1 MSRSSI
7 KRTTAN
13 IGQIERR
20 DRHLWWIAIL
30 VILVLTAT
38 LILSHLPELVGAS
51 DGLGTQVKTYLL
63 GLLVLVSLFC
73 LYVLQSSAHSRKLR
87 SQLLETREDLI
98 STTVSKSYVDNI
110 LKSMA
115 ETLMVI
121 DPDGTIQRVN
131 QAAISLL
138 GYERDELVG
147 RSAGDVFEEGV
158 DVLSLFKQ
166 SALNDVIRSIDTSV
180 VTKDGR
186 HVAVSLSG
194 SVMRDDDGEIQ
205 GMVCVAQDITER
217 KRTQEM
223 LERQTQELARSN
235 DELEQFAWVASHDL
249 QEPLRM
255 VASYTQLL
263 SKRYK
268 GKLDADADEFIAF
281 AVDGATRMR
290 RLINAL
296 LELSRVGTRGKD
308 FEATDCEA
316 VYNRTLVDL
325 EALVEDSGALVTH
338 DRLPTVMG
346 DATQLGQLF
355 QNLIANAIKFRSDKQ
370 LTVHVGAERR
380 DGHWVFCVRDNGIGI
395 DPEYA
400 ERIFVVFQRLHGKG
414 DRPGTGIGLAICK
427 KIVQLHGGRIWVAS
441 LPDEGAS
448 FYFTLPVNEE
458 KSSHE

>member
-1 MSRSSI
+1 M
-7 KRTTAN
+7 
-13 IGQIERR
+13 
-20 DRHLWWIAIL
+20 
-30 VILVLTAT
+30 
-38 LILSHLPELVGAS
+38 PELLGAS
-51 DGLGTQVKTYLL
+51 DDLGSQVKTYLL
-63 GLLVLVSLFC
+63 GLVVLVSLFC

-121 DPDGTIQRVN
+121 DTDGTIQRVN

-138 GYERDELVG
+138 GYERHELIG
-147 RSAGDVFEEGV
+147 RSAGDLFEEGV
-158 DVLSLFKQ
+158 DVLSLLKQ
-166 SALNDVIRSIDTSV
+166 SELNDVIRRVDTSV

-194 SVMRDDDGEIQ
+194 SVMRDEDGEIQ

-217 KRTQEM
+217 KQTQEI

-235 DELEQFAWVASHDL
+235 SELEQFAWVASHDL

-316 VYNRTLVDL
+316 IYDRTLVNL
-325 EALVEDSGALVTH
+325 QGLVEESGAVVTH

-346 DATQLGQLF
+346 DVTQLGQLF
-355 QNLIANAIKFRSDKQ
+355 QNLIANAIKFRGDEQ
-370 LTVHVGAERR
+370 LTVHVGAEQRN
-380 DGHWVFCVRDNGIGI
+380 GHWEFCVRDNGIGI

-414 DRPGTGIGLAICK
+414 DRPGTGIGLSICK
-427 KIVQLHGGRIWVAS
+427 KIVELHGGRIWVKS
-441 LPDEGAS
+441 QPDEGAA
-448 FYFTLPVNEE
+448 FYFTLPLNEE

>member
-1 MSRSSI
+1 MP
-7 KRTTAN
+7 
-13 IGQIERR
+13 
-20 DRHLWWIAIL
+20 D
-30 VILVLTAT
+30 
-38 LILSHLPELVGAS
+38 LVGTS
-51 DGLGTQVKTYLL
+51 DGIGTQVKTYLF
-63 GLLVLVSLFC
+63 GLFVLVLLFC
-73 LYVLQSSAHSRKLR
+73 LYVLQSSAQSRKLR

-121 DPDGTIQRVN
+121 DTDGTIQRVN

-138 GYERDELVG
+138 GYERHELIG
-147 RSAGDVFEEGV
+147 RSAGDLFEEGV
-158 DVLSLFKQ
+158 DVLSLLKQ
-166 SALNDVIRSIDTSV
+166 SELNDVIRRVDTSV

-194 SVMRDDDGEIQ
+194 SVMRDEDGEIQ

-217 KRTQEM
+217 KRTQEI
-223 LERQTQELARSN
+223 LERQTRELARSN
-235 DELEQFAWVASHDL
+235 SELEQFAWVASHDL

-308 FEATDCEA
+308 FEATDCDA
-316 VYNRTLVDL
+316 IYNRTLVNL
-325 EALVEDSGALVTH
+325 QGLVEESGAVVTH

-346 DATQLGQLF
+346 DVTQLGQLF
-355 QNLIANAIKFRSDKQ
+355 QNLIANAIKFRGDEQ
-370 LTVHVGAERR
+370 LTVHVGAEQRN
-380 DGHWVFCVRDNGIGI
+380 GHWEFCVRDNGIGI

-414 DRPGTGIGLAICK
+414 DRPGTGIGLSICK
-427 KIVQLHGGRIWVAS
+427 KIVELHGGRIWVKS
-441 LPDEGAS
+441 QPDEGAA
-448 FYFTLPVNEE
+448 FYFTLPLNEE

>member
-1 MSRSSI
+1 M
-7 KRTTAN
+7 
-13 IGQIERR
+13 
-20 DRHLWWIAIL
+20 
-30 VILVLTAT
+30 
-38 LILSHLPELVGAS
+38 PELLGAS
-51 DGLGTQVKTYLL
+51 DDLGSQVKTYLL
-63 GLLVLVSLFC
+63 GLVVLVSLFC

-121 DPDGTIQRVN
+121 DTDGTIQRVN

-138 GYERDELVG
+138 GYERHELVG
-147 RSAGDVFEEGV
+147 RSAGDLFEEGV
-158 DVLSLFKQ
+158 DVLSLLKQ
-166 SALNDVIRSIDTSV
+166 SELNDVIRRVDTSV

-194 SVMRDDDGEIQ
+194 SVMRDEDGEIQ

-217 KRTQEM
+217 KQTQEI

-235 DELEQFAWVASHDL
+235 SELEQFAWVASHDL

-316 VYNRTLVDL
+316 IYDRTLVNL
-325 EALVEDSGALVTH
+325 QGLVEESGAVVTH

-346 DATQLGQLF
+346 DVTQLGQLF
-355 QNLIANAIKFRSDKQ
+355 QNLIANAIKFRGDEQ
-370 LTVHVGAERR
+370 LTVHVGAEQRN
-380 DGHWVFCVRDNGIGI
+380 GHWEFCVRDNGIGI

-414 DRPGTGIGLAICK
+414 DRPGTGIGLSICK
-427 KIVQLHGGRIWVAS
+427 KIVELHGGRIWVKS
-441 LPDEGAS
+441 QPDEGAA
-448 FYFTLPVNEE
+448 FYFTLPLNEE

>member
-1 MSRSSI
+1 MP
-7 KRTTAN
+7 
-13 IGQIERR
+13 
-20 DRHLWWIAIL
+20 D
-30 VILVLTAT
+30 
-38 LILSHLPELVGAS
+38 LVGTS
-51 DGLGTQVKTYLL
+51 DGIGTQVKTYLF
-63 GLLVLVSLFC
+63 GLFVLVLLFC
-73 LYVLQSSAHSRKLR
+73 LYVLQSSTQSRKLR
-87 SQLLETREDLI
+87 SQLLETQEDLI

-121 DPDGTIQRVN
+121 DTDGTIQRVN

-138 GYERDELVG
+138 GYERHELIG
-147 RSAGDVFEEGV
+147 RSAGDLFEEGV
-158 DVLSLFKQ
+158 DVLSLLKQ
-166 SALNDVIRSIDTSV
+166 SELNDVIRRVDTSV

-194 SVMRDDDGEIQ
+194 SVMCDEDGEIQ

-217 KRTQEM
+217 KRTQEI

-235 DELEQFAWVASHDL
+235 SELEQFAWVASHDL

-316 VYNRTLVDL
+316 IYDRTLVNL
-325 EALVEDSGALVTH
+325 QGLVEESGALVTH

-346 DATQLGQLF
+346 DVTQLGQLF
-355 QNLIANAIKFRSDKQ
+355 QNLIANAIKFRGDEQ
-370 LTVHVGAERR
+370 LTVHVGAEQRN
-380 DGHWVFCVRDNGIGI
+380 GHWEFCVRDNGIGI

-414 DRPGTGIGLAICK
+414 DRPGTGIGLSICK
-427 KIVQLHGGRIWVAS
+427 KIVELHGGQIWVKS
-441 LPDEGAS
+441 QPDEGAT

>member
-1 MSRSSI
+1 MP
-7 KRTTAN
+7 
-13 IGQIERR
+13 
-20 DRHLWWIAIL
+20 D
-30 VILVLTAT
+30 
-38 LILSHLPELVGAS
+38 LVGAS
-51 DGLGTQVKTYLL
+51 DGIGTQVKTYLF
-63 GLLVLVSLFC
+63 GLFVLVLLFC
-73 LYVLQSSAHSRKLR
+73 LYVLQSSAQSRKLR
-87 SQLLETREDLI
+87 SQLLETQEDLI

-121 DPDGTIQRVN
+121 DTDGTIQRVN

-138 GYERDELVG
+138 GYERHELIG
-147 RSAGDVFEEGV
+147 RSAGDLFEEGV
-158 DVLSLFKQ
+158 DVLSLLKQ
-166 SALNDVIRSIDTSV
+166 SELNDVIRRVDTSV

-194 SVMRDDDGEIQ
+194 SVMRDEDGEIQ

-217 KRTQEM
+217 KRTQEI

-235 DELEQFAWVASHDL
+235 SELEQFAWVASHDL

-308 FEATDCEA
+308 FEATDCDA
-316 VYNRTLVDL
+316 IYDRTLVNL
-325 EALVEDSGALVTH
+325 QGLVEESGAVVTH

-346 DATQLGQLF
+346 DVTQLGQLF
-355 QNLIANAIKFRSDKQ
+355 QNLIANAIKFRGDEQ
-370 LTVHVGAERR
+370 LTVHVGAEQRN
-380 DGHWVFCVRDNGIGI
+380 GHWEFCVRDNGIGI

-414 DRPGTGIGLAICK
+414 DRPGTGIGLSICK
-427 KIVQLHGGRIWVAS
+427 KIVELHGGRIWVKS
-441 LPDEGAS
+441 QPDEGAA
-448 FYFTLPVNEE
+448 FYFTLPLNEE

>member
-1 MSRSSI
+1 M
-7 KRTTAN
+7 
-13 IGQIERR
+13 
-20 DRHLWWIAIL
+20 
-30 VILVLTAT
+30 
-38 LILSHLPELVGAS
+38 PELLGAS
-51 DGLGTQVKTYLL
+51 DDLGSQVKTYLL
-63 GLLVLVSLFC
+63 GLVVLVSLFC

-121 DPDGTIQRVN
+121 DTDGTIQRVN

-138 GYERDELVG
+138 GYERHELIG
-147 RSAGDVFEEGV
+147 RSAGDLFEEGV
-158 DVLSLFKQ
+158 DVLSLLKQ
-166 SALNDVIRSIDTSV
+166 SELNDVIRRVDTSV

-194 SVMRDDDGEIQ
+194 SVMRDEDGEIQ

-217 KRTQEM
+217 KRTQEI

-235 DELEQFAWVASHDL
+235 SELEQFAWVASHDL

-316 VYNRTLVDL
+316 IYDRTLVNL
-325 EALVEDSGALVTH
+325 QGLVEESGAVVTH

-346 DATQLGQLF
+346 DVTQLGQLF
-355 QNLIANAIKFRSDKQ
+355 QNLIANAIKFRGDEQ
-370 LTVHVGAERR
+370 LTVHVGAEQRN
-380 DGHWVFCVRDNGIGI
+380 GHWEFCVRDNGIGI

-414 DRPGTGIGLAICK
+414 DRPGTGIGLSICK
-427 KIVQLHGGRIWVAS
+427 KIVELHGGRIWVKS
-441 LPDEGAS
+441 QPDEGAA
-448 FYFTLPVNEE
+448 FYFTLPLNEE

>member
-1 MSRSSI
+1 M
-7 KRTTAN
+7 
-13 IGQIERR
+13 
-20 DRHLWWIAIL
+20 
-30 VILVLTAT
+30 
-38 LILSHLPELVGAS
+38 PELVGTS
-51 DGLGTQVKTYLL
+51 DGIGTQVKTYLF
-63 GLLVLVSLFC
+63 GLFVLVLLFC
-73 LYVLQSSAHSRKLR
+73 LYVLQSSAQSRKLR
-87 SQLLETREDLI
+87 SQLLETQEDLI

-121 DPDGTIQRVN
+121 DTDGTIQRVN

-138 GYERDELVG
+138 GYERHELVG
-147 RSAGDVFEEGV
+147 RSAGDLFEEGV
-158 DVLSLFKQ
+158 DVLSLLKQ
-166 SALNDVIRSIDTSV
+166 SGLNDIIRRVDTSV

-194 SVMRDDDGEIQ
+194 SVMRDEDGEIQ

-217 KRTQEM
+217 KRTQEI

-235 DELEQFAWVASHDL
+235 SELEQFAWVASHDL

-308 FEATDCEA
+308 FEATDCDA
-316 VYNRTLVDL
+316 IYDRTLVNL
-325 EALVEDSGALVTH
+325 QGLVEESGAVVTH

-346 DATQLGQLF
+346 DVTQLGQLF
-355 QNLIANAIKFRSDKQ
+355 QNLIANAIKFRGDEQ
-370 LTVHVGAERR
+370 LTVHVGAEQRN
-380 DGHWVFCVRDNGIGI
+380 GHWEFCVRDNGIGI

-414 DRPGTGIGLAICK
+414 DRPGTGIGLSICK
-427 KIVQLHGGRIWVAS
+427 KIVELHGGRIWVKS
-441 LPDEGAS
+441 QPDEGAA
-448 FYFTLPVNEE
+448 FYFTLPLNKE

>member
-1 MSRSSI
+1 MP
-7 KRTTAN
+7 
-13 IGQIERR
+13 
-20 DRHLWWIAIL
+20 D
-30 VILVLTAT
+30 
-38 LILSHLPELVGAS
+38 LVGTS
-51 DGLGTQVKTYLL
+51 DGIGTQVKTYLF
-63 GLLVLVSLFC
+63 GLFVLVLLFC
-73 LYVLQSSAHSRKLR
+73 LYVLQSSAQSRKLR
-87 SQLLETREDLI
+87 SQLLETREDLV

-121 DPDGTIQRVN
+121 DTDGTIQRVN

-138 GYERDELVG
+138 GYERHELIG
-147 RSAGDVFEEGV
+147 RSAGDLFEEGV
-158 DVLSLFKQ
+158 DVLSLLKQ
-166 SALNDVIRSIDTSV
+166 SELNDVIRRVDTSV

-194 SVMRDDDGEIQ
+194 SVMRDEDGEIQ

-217 KRTQEM
+217 KRTQEI

-235 DELEQFAWVASHDL
+235 SELEQFAWVASHDL

-308 FEATDCEA
+308 FEATDCDA
-316 VYNRTLVDL
+316 IYNRTLVNL
-325 EALVEDSGALVTH
+325 QGLVEESGAVVTH

-346 DATQLGQLF
+346 DVTQLGQLF
-355 QNLIANAIKFRSDKQ
+355 QNLIANAIKFRGDEQ
-370 LTVHVGAERR
+370 LTVHVGAEQRN
-380 DGHWVFCVRDNGIGI
+380 GHWEFCVRDNGIGI

-414 DRPGTGIGLAICK
+414 DRPGTGIGLSICK
-427 KIVQLHGGRIWVAS
+427 KIVELHGGRIWVKS
-441 LPDEGAS
+441 QPDEGAA
-448 FYFTLPVNEE
+448 FYFTLPLNEE

>member
-1 MSRSSI
+1 
-7 KRTTAN
+7 
-13 IGQIERR
+13 
-20 DRHLWWIAIL
+20 
-30 VILVLTAT
+30 
-38 LILSHLPELVGAS
+38 
-51 DGLGTQVKTYLL
+51 
-63 GLLVLVSLFC
+63 
-73 LYVLQSSAHSRKLR
+73 
-87 SQLLETREDLI
+87 
-98 STTVSKSYVDNI
+98 
-110 LKSMA
+110 MA

-121 DPDGTIQRVN
+121 DTDGTIQRVN

-138 GYERDELVG
+138 GYERHELIG
-147 RSAGDVFEEGV
+147 RSAGDLFEEGV
-158 DVLSLFKQ
+158 DVLSLLKQ
-166 SALNDVIRSIDTSV
+166 SGLNDVIRRVDTSV

-194 SVMRDDDGEIQ
+194 SVMRDEDGEIQ

-217 KRTQEM
+217 KRTQEI

-235 DELEQFAWVASHDL
+235 SELEQFAWVASHDL

-316 VYNRTLVDL
+316 IYDRTLVNL
-325 EALVEDSGALVTH
+325 QGLVEESGAVVTH

-346 DATQLGQLF
+346 DVTQLGQLF
-355 QNLIANAIKFRSDKQ
+355 QNLIANAIKFRGDEQ
-370 LTVHVGAERR
+370 LTVHVGAEQRN
-380 DGHWVFCVRDNGIGI
+380 GHWEFCVRDNGIGI

-414 DRPGTGIGLAICK
+414 DRPGTGIGLSICK
-427 KIVQLHGGRIWVAS
+427 KIVELHGGRIWVKS
-441 LPDEGAS
+441 QPDEGAA
-448 FYFTLPVNEE
+448 FYFTLPLNEE

>member
-1 MSRSSI
+1 M
-7 KRTTAN
+7 
-13 IGQIERR
+13 
-20 DRHLWWIAIL
+20 
-30 VILVLTAT
+30 
-38 LILSHLPELVGAS
+38 PELVGTS
-51 DGLGTQVKTYLL
+51 DGIGTQVKTYLF
-63 GLLVLVSLFC
+63 GLFVLVLLFC
-73 LYVLQSSAHSRKLR
+73 LYVLQSSAQSRKLR
-87 SQLLETREDLI
+87 SQLLETQEDLI

-121 DPDGTIQRVN
+121 DTDGTIQRVN

-138 GYERDELVG
+138 GYERHELIG
-147 RSAGDVFEEGV
+147 RSAGDLFEEGV
-158 DVLSLFKQ
+158 DVLSLLKQ
-166 SALNDVIRSIDTSV
+166 SELNDVIRRVDTSV

-194 SVMRDDDGEIQ
+194 SVMRDEDGEIQ

-217 KRTQEM
+217 KRTQEI
-223 LERQTQELARSN
+223 LERQTRELARSN
-235 DELEQFAWVASHDL
+235 SELEQFAWVASHDL

-308 FEATDCEA
+308 FEATDCDA
-316 VYNRTLVDL
+316 IYDRTLVNL
-325 EALVEDSGALVTH
+325 QGLVEESGAVVTH

-346 DATQLGQLF
+346 DVTQLGQLF
-355 QNLIANAIKFRSDKQ
+355 QNLIANAIKFRGDEQ
-370 LTVHVGAERR
+370 LTVHVGAEQRN
-380 DGHWVFCVRDNGIGI
+380 GHWEFCVRDNGIGI

-414 DRPGTGIGLAICK
+414 DRPGTGIGLSICK
-427 KIVQLHGGRIWVAS
+427 KIVELHGGRIWVKS
-441 LPDEGAS
+441 QPDEGAA
-448 FYFTLPVNEE
+448 FYFTLPLNEE

>member
-1 MSRSSI
+1 MP
-7 KRTTAN
+7 
-13 IGQIERR
+13 
-20 DRHLWWIAIL
+20 D
-30 VILVLTAT
+30 
-38 LILSHLPELVGAS
+38 LVGAS
-51 DGLGTQVKTYLL
+51 DGIGTQVKTYLF
-63 GLLVLVSLFC
+63 GLFVLVLLFC
-73 LYVLQSSAHSRKLR
+73 LYVLQSSAQSRKLR
-87 SQLLETREDLI
+87 SQLLETREDLV

-121 DPDGTIQRVN
+121 DTDGTIQRVN

-138 GYERDELVG
+138 GYERHELIG
-147 RSAGDVFEEGV
+147 RSAGDLFEEGV
-158 DVLSLFKQ
+158 DVLSLLKQ
-166 SALNDVIRSIDTSV
+166 SELNDVIRRVDTSV

-194 SVMRDDDGEIQ
+194 SVMRDEDGEIQ

-217 KRTQEM
+217 KRTQEI

-235 DELEQFAWVASHDL
+235 SELEQFAWVASHDL

-308 FEATDCEA
+308 FEATDCDA
-316 VYNRTLVDL
+316 IYDRTLVNL
-325 EALVEDSGALVTH
+325 QGLVEESGAVVTH

-346 DATQLGQLF
+346 DVTQLGQLF
-355 QNLIANAIKFRSDKQ
+355 QNLIANAIKFRGDEQ
-370 LTVHVGAERR
+370 LTVHVGAEQRN
-380 DGHWVFCVRDNGIGI
+380 GHWEFCVRDNGIGI

-414 DRPGTGIGLAICK
+414 DRPGTGIGLSICK
-427 KIVQLHGGRIWVAS
+427 KIVELHGGRIWVKS
-441 LPDEGAS
+441 QPDEGAA
-448 FYFTLPVNEE
+448 FYFTLPLNEE

>member
-1 MSRSSI
+1 
-7 KRTTAN
+7 
-13 IGQIERR
+13 
-20 DRHLWWIAIL
+20 
-30 VILVLTAT
+30 LTAT
-38 LILSHLPELVGAS
+38 LILSHVPELVGAS

-63 GLLVLVSLFC
+63 GLFVLVSLFC

-87 SQLLETREDLI
+87 SQLHETREDLI

-138 GYERDELVG
+138 GYERAELVG

-166 SALNDVIRSIDTSV
+166 SGPNDVIRSIDTSV

-194 SVMRDDDGEIQ
+194 SVMREDDGEIQ

-217 KRTQEM
+217 KQTHEM
-223 LERQTQELARSN
+223 LERQAQELVRSN
-235 DELEQFAWVASHDL
+235 AELEQFAWVASHDL

-290 RLINAL
+290 SLINAL
-296 LELSRVGTRGKD
+296 LELSRVGARSKD
-308 FEATDCEA
+308 FEATDCDA
-316 VYNRTLVDL
+316 VYDRTLVNL
-325 EALVEDSGALVTH
+325 ETLVEDSGALVTR

-346 DATQLGQLF
+346 DETQLGQLF
-355 QNLIANAIKFRSDKQ
+355 QNLIANAIKFRGDEQ
-370 LTVHVGAERR
+370 LTVHVGAEQRN
-380 DGHWVFCVRDNGIGI
+380 GHWEFCVRDNGIGI

-414 DRPGTGIGLAICK
+414 DRPGTGIGLSICK
-427 KIVQLHGGRIWVAS
+427 KIVELHGGRIWVKS
-441 LPDEGAS
+441 LPDEGAT

>member
-1 MSRSSI
+1 MP
-7 KRTTAN
+7 
-13 IGQIERR
+13 
-20 DRHLWWIAIL
+20 D
-30 VILVLTAT
+30 
-38 LILSHLPELVGAS
+38 LVGAS
-51 DGLGTQVKTYLL
+51 DGIGTQVKTYLF
-63 GLLVLVSLFC
+63 GLFVLVLLFC
-73 LYVLQSSAHSRKLR
+73 LYVLQSSAQSRKLR
-87 SQLLETREDLI
+87 SQLVETREDLI

-121 DPDGTIQRVN
+121 DTDGTIQRVN

-138 GYERDELVG
+138 GYERHELIG
-147 RSAGDVFEEGV
+147 RSAGDLFEEGV
-158 DVLSLFKQ
+158 DVLSLLKQ
-166 SALNDVIRSIDTSV
+166 SELNDVIRRVDTSV

-194 SVMRDDDGEIQ
+194 SVMRDEDGEIQ

-217 KRTQEM
+217 KRTQEI

-235 DELEQFAWVASHDL
+235 SELEQFAWVASHDL

-308 FEATDCEA
+308 FEATDCDA
-316 VYNRTLVDL
+316 IYDRTLVNL
-325 EALVEDSGALVTH
+325 QGLVEESGAVVTH

-346 DATQLGQLF
+346 DVTQLGQLF
-355 QNLIANAIKFRSDKQ
+355 QNLIANAIKFRGDEQ
-370 LTVHVGAERR
+370 LTVHVGAEQRN
-380 DGHWVFCVRDNGIGI
+380 GHWEFCVRDNGIGI

-414 DRPGTGIGLAICK
+414 DRPGTGIGLSICK
-427 KIVQLHGGRIWVAS
+427 KIVELHGGRIWVKS
-441 LPDEGAS
+441 QPDEGAA
-448 FYFTLPVNEE
+448 FYFTLPLNEE

>member
-1 MSRSSI
+1 MP
-7 KRTTAN
+7 
-13 IGQIERR
+13 
-20 DRHLWWIAIL
+20 D
-30 VILVLTAT
+30 
-38 LILSHLPELVGAS
+38 LVGAS
-51 DGLGTQVKTYLL
+51 DGIGTQVKTYLF
-63 GLLVLVSLFC
+63 GLFVLVLLFC
-73 LYVLQSSAHSRKLR
+73 LYVLQSSAQSRKLR
-87 SQLLETREDLI
+87 SQLLETQEDLI

-121 DPDGTIQRVN
+121 DTDGTIQRVN

-138 GYERDELVG
+138 GYERHELIG
-147 RSAGDVFEEGV
+147 RSAGDLFEEGV
-158 DVLSLFKQ
+158 DVLSLLKQ
-166 SALNDVIRSIDTSV
+166 SELNDVIRRVDTSV

-194 SVMRDDDGEIQ
+194 SVMRDEDGEIQ

-217 KRTQEM
+217 KRTQEI

-235 DELEQFAWVASHDL
+235 SELEQFAWVASHDL

-316 VYNRTLVDL
+316 IYDRTLVNL
-325 EALVEDSGALVTH
+325 QGLVEESGAVVTH

-346 DATQLGQLF
+346 DVTQLGQLF
-355 QNLIANAIKFRSDKQ
+355 QNLIANAIKFRGDEQ
-370 LTVHVGAERR
+370 LTVHVGAEQRN
-380 DGHWVFCVRDNGIGI
+380 GHWEFCVRDNGIGI

-414 DRPGTGIGLAICK
+414 DRPGTGIGLSICK
-427 KIVQLHGGRIWVAS
+427 KIVELHGGRIWVKS
-441 LPDEGAS
+441 QPDEGAA
-448 FYFTLPVNEE
+448 FYFTLPLNEE

>member
-1 MSRSSI
+1 M
-7 KRTTAN
+7 T
-13 IGQIERR
+13 
-20 DRHLWWIAIL
+20 
-30 VILVLTAT
+30 VT
-38 LILSHLPELVGAS
+38 LILSNVSEPVSAG
-51 DGLGTQVKTYLL
+51 DGLSMQVKIYLS

-73 LYVLQSSAHSRKLR
+73 LYVLQSSAHSRRLR

-121 DPDGTIQRVN
+121 DRDGTIQRVN
-131 QAAISLL
+131 EAAISLL
-138 GYERDELVG
+138 GYERVELVG
-147 RSAGDVFEEGV
+147 RSAGDVFEEGA

-166 SALNDVIRSIDTSV
+166 SGPNDLIRTIDTSV

-186 HVAVSLSG
+186 LVPVSLSG

-223 LERQTQELARSN
+223 LERQAKELARSN
-235 DELEQFAWVASHDL
+235 SELEQFAWVASHDL

-268 GKLDADADEFIAF
+268 GKLDTDADEFIAF
-281 AVDGATRMR
+281 AVDGAARMR

-296 LELSRVGTRGKD
+296 LELSRVGSRGKD

-316 VYNRTLVDL
+316 VYDRTLANL
-325 EALVEDSGALVTH
+325 QELVEDSGALVTH
-338 DRLPTVMG
+338 DRLPTVLG
-346 DATQLGQLF
+346 DETQLGQLF
-355 QNLIANAIKFRSDKQ
+355 QNLIANAIKFRSDEQ
-370 LTVHVGAERR
+370 LTVHVAAEQRN
-380 DGHWVFCVRDNGIGI
+380 GHWEFRVRDNGIGI

-414 DRPGTGIGLAICK
+414 DRPGTGIGLSICK
-427 KIVQLHGGRIWVAS
+427 KIVELHGGRIWVES
-441 LPDEGAS
+441 LPGEGAT
-448 FYFTLPVNEE
+448 FHFTLPVNEE